1 MKPIAKAEI
10 IKKFAE
16 KHGITMKEANAQW
29 DAVTSFLVEEVVA
42 GNNVLIRGLGTI
54 GMVEQP
60 ATECR
65 VPGTDRIVAVPA
77 RKKVKLRGKT
87 YREE

>member
-29 DAVTSFLVEEVVA
+29 DAVTSFLVEEVVS